1 MAKERSRKN
10 NGPQKPFGYQ
20 ETNAYGETVFHVAEK
35 KLNSK
40 VRRTYSVYHSKYAI
54 LVMYTNIKRNVKYAV
69 MLQHFVRLNN
79 AEVLVRA
86 HLVTFLD
93 YNDY

>member
-1 MAKERSRKN
+1 M
-10 NGPQKPFGYQ
+10 Y
-20 ETNAYGETVFHVAEK
+20 Y
-35 KLNSK
+35 
-40 VRRTYSVYHSKYAI
+40 SKYAI
-54 LVMYTNIKRNVKYAV
+54 LVMYTNIKRNVKYAA